1 MVAAWPGMGNVA
13 VIAAGYLIRE
23 LKIDETGELSAAGHF
38 DINEVSVKD
47 GLITPVRPPRGI
59 ICRWTNPGPGRDL
72 IVFIG
77 EAQPN
82 VGPYSYARKL
92 MEVAAAENVE
102 RVVTFA
108 SMASGLKPGQPPRVF
123 GVATDSQTMAELKRA
138 EVAPLEDGEI
148 GGLNGLVLAAA
159 AEREISGMC
168 LLGEIP
174 FFAATVPNPHAARA
188 ALSVF
193 SVLAGIDVSLEE
205 LTRHAAAVDQM
216 LVEAYEKMREAGQVE
231 EAEDEEDETPEPAP
245 TSEPA
250 QEAKEPVLEPG
261 AARRI
266 ERLFDEAKKNTT
278 KAFALKKELD
288 RLGVFKKYEDRF
300 LDLFRRAG

>member
-1 MVAAWPGMGNVA
+1 M
-13 VIAAGYLIRE
+13 I
-23 LKIDETGELSAAGHF
+23 
-38 DINEVSVKD
+38 
-47 GLITPVRPPRGI
+47 PVRFPRGI
-59 ICRWTNPGPGRDL
+59 LCRWKNPGQGRDL

-82 VGPYSYARKL
+82 VGPYGYAREL
-92 MEVAAAENVE
+92 MEVAAREGVE

-108 SMASGLKPGQPPRVF
+108 SMASGLKPGQNPRVF
-123 GVATDSQTMAELKRA
+123 GVATDSSTMAELKRA

-148 GGLNGLVLAAA
+148 GGLNGLLLAAA
-159 AEREISGMC
+159 AEKGISGMC

-193 SVLAGIDVSLEE
+193 SVLAAIDVSLEE
-205 LTRHAAAVDQM
+205 LTRHAEAVDHM
-216 LVEAYEKMREAGQVE
+216 LVEAYERMREAGQVE
-231 EAEDEEDETPEPAP
+231 EEEESEAPPEALREPAP
-245 TSEPA
+245 E
-250 QEAKEPVLEPG
+250 EKKEESALDPST
-261 AARRI
+261 ARRI
-266 ERLFDEAKKNTT
+266 EHLFSEAKRDST